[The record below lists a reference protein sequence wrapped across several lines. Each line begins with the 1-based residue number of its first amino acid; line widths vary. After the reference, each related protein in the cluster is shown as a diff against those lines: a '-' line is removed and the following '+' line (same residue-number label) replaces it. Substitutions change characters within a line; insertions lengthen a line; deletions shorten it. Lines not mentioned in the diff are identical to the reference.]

1 MKDESELRDLG
12 CALKARR
19 AEAWERLYALTS
31 LPLLRSLRRAL
42 GDPAA
47 AEEALQAAFVTAI
60 EMVDRFDP
68 SKGSPDAWLHGIARN
83 KALEA
88 VRARRGVPLDDGLE
102 AVAPESSNGH
112 GTDAELVTL
121 VLDRLEPRYAE
132 VLRRKYLAGEDLEQ
146 MARELKLKPATV
158 GTLLHRGRERFREIY
173 GRLQRKA
180 EQKT

>member
-12 CALKARR
+12 RALKARR
-19 AEAWERLYALTS
+19 AEAWERLYDLTS
-31 LPLLRSLRRAL
+31 LPLLRALRRAL

-68 SKGSPDAWLHGIARN
+68 AKGSPDAWLHGIARH

-88 VRARRGVPLDDGLE
+88 VRARRGVPLEDGLE
-102 AVAPESSNGH
+102 AAAPETNGN
-112 GTDAELVTL
+112 GTDEELVAL

-132 VLRRKYLAGEDLEQ
+132 VLRRKYLAGEDLDH
-146 MARELKLKPATV
+146 MARELNLKRATV

-173 GRLQRKA
+173 QRLERKA
-180 EQKT
+180 EKKT

>member
-1 MKDESELRDLG
+1 MRDENEIRDLG
-12 CALKARR
+12 RALKARR

-88 VRARRGVPLDDGLE
+88 ARARRGVPLDDGLE
-102 AVAPESSNGH
+102 AAAPESNGH
-112 GTDAELVTL
+112 GSEAELVTL

>member
-1 MKDESELRDLG
+1 MRDENEIRDLG
-12 CALKARR
+12 RALKARR

-31 LPLLRSLRRAL
+31 LPLLRALRRAL
-42 GDPAA
+42 GDPAL

-68 SKGSPDAWLHGIARN
+68 SRGSPDAWLHGIARN

-88 VRARRGVPLDDGLE
+88 ARARRNGVSLGDDLE
-102 AVAPESSNGH
+102 FPAPESNGN
-112 GTDAELVTL
+112 GADAELVAL

-146 MARELKLKPATV
+146 MARELNLKPATV

-173 GRLQRKA
+173 RRLQRKA